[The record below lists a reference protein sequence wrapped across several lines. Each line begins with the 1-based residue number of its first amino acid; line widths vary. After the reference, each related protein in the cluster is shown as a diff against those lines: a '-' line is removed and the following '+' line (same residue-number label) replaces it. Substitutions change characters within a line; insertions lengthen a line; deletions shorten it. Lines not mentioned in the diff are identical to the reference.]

1 MEFHKT
7 PYRDRVNAIVDRL
20 QVAAGGKG
28 MFAPETEAYE
38 DARDAGYLT
47 NPSSAYALLKMLFPD
62 LLGKKILQVGGNH
75 SLFLHTVTELEGLES
90 VSLDVNKEIVK
101 ECAPHC
107 AAQLVY
113 GNAFVL
119 PEDYRESF
127 DAVLMHH
134 FLDIFYFK
142 RQELIPALLE
152 EAEKVLV
159 PGGVLI
165 STMNNLPAD
174 VLLRNPF
181 ERFVTYYS
189 DHPGCIDTVSFHK
202 KE

>member
-1 MEFHKT
+1 VVVKLEMFIKNKAKFVIMILTSCEIPSAEVSEVIRLLEFHKT

-142 RQELIPALLE
+142 RQ
-152 EAEKVLV
+152 
-159 PGGVLI
+159 
-165 STMNNLPAD
+165 
-174 VLLRNPF
+174 
-181 ERFVTYYS
+181 
-189 DHPGCIDTVSFHK
+189 
-202 KE
+202 